1 MLKINTLKFLL
12 LILICLTVNSCGTI
26 VLSLIG
32 ANAKEVKPITIKN
45 GEKNVVFIPM
55 HHVGKKEFYNSVY
68 LLTDSLGK
76 KGYKAYYEL
85 IKPLVPSDTVYNR
98 FNYKKLRKLMSRQ
111 LAKGGH
117 IDTVTYKLSGRIK
130 ISNKYIN
137 QPQPKALISD
147 ISNPLNIDVSLD
159 DLIKKYET
167 DYGEIK
173 LDSCD
178 MNTGIYQEYKC
189 QGIKVLVSDKYKIFK
204 QGLIRDFRD
213 KHLAE
218 YVHNSDDSKIIVIYG
233 KAHYNGFLRELQ
245 AIDPTWNQE

>member
-1 MLKINTLKFLL
+1 M
-12 LILICLTVNSCGTI
+12 
-26 VLSLIG
+26 
-32 ANAKEVKPITIKN
+32 
-45 GEKNVVFIPM
+45 
-55 HHVGKKEFYNSVY
+55 
-68 LLTDSLGK
+68 
-76 KGYKAYYEL
+76 
-85 IKPLVPSDTVYNR
+85 
-98 FNYKKLRKLMSRQ
+98 
-111 LAKGGH
+111 
-117 IDTVTYKLSGRIK
+117 
-130 ISNKYIN
+130 
-137 QPQPKALISD
+137 
-147 ISNPLNIDVSLD
+147 SLD

-189 QGIKVLVSDKYKIFK
+189 QGIKVLDSDKYKIFK